1 MITANAFDLRE
12 LINEGTRL
20 SHNKQ
25 EKSGRAMRRYLGR
38 VLASGMLLQHFALN
52 QHYTDEQL
60 AAIAKYAK
68 KRGEDFQALQAS
80 EVRESAKAGNYVD
93 TFVDTDAGVV
103 ANRYRLVLAVNDA
116 TVKQL
121 RDMVSYVVDVC
132 YNLQPFAKDLNNEA
146 LQDCPDYVY
155 RGLPCSCST
164 APWMVSGVDT
174 AGGSGV
180 LEWCV
185 DQKDAKERFALMSK
199 HAKRFRHLKAES
211 WASLQAA

>member
-1 MITANAFDLRE
+1 MITATAFDLDV
-12 LINEGTRL
+12 LIKEGIRL

-25 EKSGRAMRRYLGR
+25 KKSGRAMRRYLDR
-38 VLASGMLLQHFALN
+38 VLVSGFLLQHFALN

-60 AAIAKYAK
+60 VAIVKYAQ
-68 KRGEDFQALQAS
+68 KRGDELQALQAS
-80 EVRESAKAGNYVD
+80 DVRDAAKAGSYVD
-93 TFVDTDAGVV
+93 IFVDVEAGVV
-103 ANRYRLVLAVNDA
+103 ANRYRLAYVVNEA

-121 RDMVSYVVDVC
+121 RDMVSYVVEVC
-132 YNLQPFAKDLNNEA
+132 HNLHPFAKDPNAEA
-146 LQDCPDYVY
+146 LLDCPDYVY

-174 AGGSGV
+174 AGGSGA

-185 DQKDAKERFALMSK
+185 DQADAEERFALMSK
-199 HAKRFRHLKAES
+199 HSKRFRHLKAES